1 MVSESSLMLYELY
14 SYVGFTLP
22 GALANLPFN
31 FEAHLGQSLKTGYNW
46 TSSSGEIWREETSV
60 TVSITVPRG
69 VKTELY
75 QTLGKC
81 DFYAVRASVFKR
93 VDTNFR
99 TNVKTVTL
107 IQV

>member
-1 MVSESSLMLYELY
+1 MVSESSSMLYELY
-14 SYVGFTLP
+14 SYVGFTIP
-22 GALANLPFN
+22 GALASLPVN
-31 FEAHLGQSLKTGYNW
+31 FEANLGQSLTTGYNW

-75 QTLGKC
+75 QTYGKC
-81 DFYAVRASVFKR
+81 DFYAVRANVFKR

-99 TNVKTVTL
+99 TNAKTVTF
-107 IQV
+107 INV